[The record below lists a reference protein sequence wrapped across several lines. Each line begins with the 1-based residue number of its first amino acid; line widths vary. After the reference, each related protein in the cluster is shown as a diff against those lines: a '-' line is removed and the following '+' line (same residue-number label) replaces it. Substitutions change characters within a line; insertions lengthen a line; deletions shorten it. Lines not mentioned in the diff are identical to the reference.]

1 VGAVTGR
8 DLSGLI
14 LSVELTDYQ
23 NGQLVARIL

>member
-1 VGAVTGR
+1 VTGR

-14 LSVELTDYQ
+14 LIVELTDYE